1 MISNLNPILHCYLN
15 ALFDEEE
22 YPLQKETYKIIGVGL
37 DVHRVLGKGFSEI
50 VYKDALE
57 YKFNKKGISFER
69 EKEFLIQYKEKILP
83 HKFYADFVVQSK
95 IILEV
100 KCSTTIIEKHY
111 AQVINY
117 LTISK
122 LQVGLILNFSEKS
135 LEYKRVILKS

>member
-1 MISNLNPILHCYLN
+1 MDITFNTE
-15 ALFDEEE
+15 D
-22 YPLQKETYKIIGVGL
+22 YPLQKETYKIIGVGME
-37 DVHRVLGKGFSEI
+37 VHRVLGKGFSEI

-57 YKFNKKGISFER
+57 YEFNKKGVFFER
-69 EKEFLIQYKEKILP
+69 EKEYLVQYKEKILP
-83 HKFYADFVVQSK
+83 HKFYADFIVQNQ

-100 KCSTTIIEKHY
+100 KCSSTIIEKHY

-135 LEYKRVILKS
+135 LEYKRVILNN

>member
-1 MISNLNPILHCYLN
+1 MDITFN
-15 ALFDEEE
+15 AED
-22 YPLQKETYKIIGVGL
+22 YPFQKETYKIIGVGME
-37 DVHRVLGKGFSEI
+37 VHRVLGKGFSEI

-57 YKFNKKGISFER
+57 YEFNKKGVFFER
-69 EKEFLIQYKEKILP
+69 EKEYLVQYKEKILP
-83 HKFYADFVVQSK
+83 HKFYADFVVQNQ

-100 KCSTTIIEKHY
+100 KCSSTIIEKHY

-135 LEYKRVILKS
+135 LEYKRVILNN